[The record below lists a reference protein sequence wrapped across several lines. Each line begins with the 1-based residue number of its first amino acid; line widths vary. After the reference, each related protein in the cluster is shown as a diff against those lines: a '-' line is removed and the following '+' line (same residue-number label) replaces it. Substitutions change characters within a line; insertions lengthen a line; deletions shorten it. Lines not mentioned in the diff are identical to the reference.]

1 MVFVTRHVLM
11 EVLTVSRSVLSE
23 AKYMQVLRGRYAMP
37 IEYYLLI
44 AGVILMSVELAVPG
58 FGIFG
63 IGGLICLTG
72 GGYFLLGGGFPALTV
87 LLGFY
92 LVAAL
97 VLAFLCLYLPKE
109 SKWNPFVLW
118 DKQQNSAGYTGG
130 SDYSSLLGKQG
141 LALTTLRPSG
151 TALIEGKRYDVS
163 SLGDFLPK
171 DSKIVVAKVEG
182 NKLFVD
188 LVKE

>member
-1 MVFVTRHVLM
+1 
-11 EVLTVSRSVLSE
+11 
-23 AKYMQVLRGRYAMP
+23 MP

-44 AGVILMSVELAVPG
+44 AGVIFMSVELAVPG

-72 GGYFLLGGGFPALTV
+72 GGYFLLGGGLPALTV

-109 SKWNPFVLW
+109 RKWNAFVLW
-118 DKQQNSAGYTGG
+118 DRQQNSAGYTGG
-130 SDYSSLLGKQG
+130 SDFSALLGKQG
-141 LALTTLRPSG
+141 VALTKLRPAG
-151 TALIEGKRYDVS
+151 TVLIEGRRYDVS
-163 SLGDFLPK
+163 SMGDFLPK
-171 DSKIVVAKVEG
+171 DSKIVVTKVEG
-182 NKLFVD
+182 SKLFVD
-188 LVKE
+188 LVKV

>member
-1 MVFVTRHVLM
+1 MVFVIRHVLM
-11 EVLTVSRSVLSE
+11 EVLTAPRSILSK
-23 AKYMQVLRGRYAMP
+23 AKSMQVLRGRYAMP

-44 AGVILMSVELAVPG
+44 AGAILMSVELAVPG

-163 SLGDFLPK
+163 SLGNFLPK

>member
-1 MVFVTRHVLM
+1 
-11 EVLTVSRSVLSE
+11 
-23 AKYMQVLRGRYAMP
+23 MP

-72 GGYFLLGGGFPALTV
+72 GGYFLLGGGLPALTV

-109 SKWNPFVLW
+109 GRWNPFVLW
-118 DKQQNSAGYTGG
+118 DRQRVSAGYTGG
-130 SDYSSLLGKQG
+130 SDYSALLGKQG
-141 LALTTLRPSG
+141 VALTKLRPAG
-151 TALIEGKRYDVS
+151 TVLIEGRRYDVS
-163 SLGDFLPK
+163 SMGDFLPK
-171 DSKIVVAKVEG
+171 DSKIVVTKVEG
-182 NKLFVD
+182 NTLFVD

>member
-1 MVFVTRHVLM
+1 MFVIRRVLM
-11 EVLTVSRSVLSE
+11 EVLTAPRSILSE
-23 AKYMQVLRGRYAMP
+23 AKSMQVLRGRYAMP

-63 IGGLICLTG
+63 IGGLLCLTG
-72 GGYFLLGGGFPALTV
+72 GGYYLLGGGLAALTV

-92 LVAAL
+92 ILVAL
-97 VLAFLCLYLPKE
+97 VIAFLCLYLPRE

-130 SDYSSLLGKQG
+130 SDFSALLGKQG
-141 LALTTLRPSG
+141 VALTTLRPAG

-163 SLGDFLPK
+163 SLGDFLSK
-171 DSKIVVAKVEG
+171 NSKIVVSKVEG
-182 NKLFVD
+182 SKLFVD

>member
-1 MVFVTRHVLM
+1 
-11 EVLTVSRSVLSE
+11 
-23 AKYMQVLRGRYAMP
+23 MP

-72 GGYFLLGGGFPALTV
+72 GGYFLLGGGFPALAV

-92 LVAAL
+92 VVAAL
-97 VLAFLCLYLPKE
+97 VLAFLCVYLPKE

-130 SDYSSLLGKQG
+130 SDYSQLLGKQG
-141 LALTTLRPSG
+141 VALTTLRPAG

-171 DSKIVVAKVEG
+171 DSHIVVAKVEG
-182 NKLFVD
+182 SKLFVD

>member
-11 EVLTVSRSVLSE
+11 EVLTALRSILSE
-23 AKYMQVLRGRYAMP
+23 AKSMQVLRGRYAMP

>member
-1 MVFVTRHVLM
+1 
-11 EVLTVSRSVLSE
+11 
-23 AKYMQVLRGRYAMP
+23 MP

-58 FGIFG
+58 FGI
-63 IGGLICLTG
+63 GGLICLTG
-72 GGYFLLGGGFPALTV
+72 GGYFLLGGGLPALTV

-118 DKQQNSAGYTGG
+118 DRQQNSAGYTGG
-130 SDYSSLLGKQG
+130 SDFSALLGKQG
-141 LALTTLRPSG
+141 VALTKLRPAG
-151 TALIEGKRYDVS
+151 TVLIEGKRYDVS
-163 SLGDFLPK
+163 SMGDFLPK
-171 DSKIVVAKVEG
+171 DSQIVVTKVEG

>member
-1 MVFVTRHVLM
+1 
-11 EVLTVSRSVLSE
+11 
-23 AKYMQVLRGRYAMP
+23 MP

-63 IGGLICLTG
+63 IGGLICLSCG
-72 GGYFLLGGGFPALTV
+72 CYFLLGGGFPALTV

-97 VLAFLCLYLPKE
+97 VLAFLCLYLLKE

-141 LALTTLRPSG
+141 LDMNTLRP
-151 TALIEGKRYDVS
+151 
-163 SLGDFLPK
+163 
-171 DSKIVVAKVEG
+171 
-182 NKLFVD
+182 
-188 LVKE
+188 

>member
-1 MVFVTRHVLM
+1 M
-11 EVLTVSRSVLSE
+11 
-23 AKYMQVLRGRYAMP
+23 
-37 IEYYLLI
+37 
-44 AGVILMSVELAVPG
+44 
-58 FGIFG
+58 
-63 IGGLICLTG
+63 
-72 GGYFLLGGGFPALTV
+72 

-109 SKWNPFVLW
+109 SKWTPFVLW

-171 DSKIVVAKVEG
+171 DSQIVVAKVEG
-182 NKLFVD
+182 SKLFVD

>member
-1 MVFVTRHVLM
+1 MRVWRVPRSI
-11 EVLTVSRSVLSE
+11 VSK
-23 AKYMQVLRGRYAMP
+23 AKHMQVLRGRYAMP

>member
-1 MVFVTRHVLM
+1 
-11 EVLTVSRSVLSE
+11 
-23 AKYMQVLRGRYAMP
+23 MP

-44 AGVILMSVELAVPG
+44 AGVVLMSVELAVPG

-72 GGYFLLGGGFPALTV
+72 GGYFLLGGGLPALTV
-87 LLGFY
+87 LLCFY

-118 DKQQNSAGYTGG
+118 DRQQNSAGYTGG
-130 SDYSSLLGKQG
+130 SDFSALLGKQG
-141 LALTTLRPSG
+141 VSLTKLRPAG
-151 TALIEGKRYDVS
+151 TVLIEGRRYDVS
-163 SLGDFLPK
+163 SMGDFLPK
-171 DSKIVVAKVEG
+171 DSKIVVTKVEG
-182 NKLFVD
+182 SKLFVD

>member
-1 MVFVTRHVLM
+1 
-11 EVLTVSRSVLSE
+11 
-23 AKYMQVLRGRYAMP
+23 MP

-44 AGVILMSVELAVPG
+44 AGVVLMSVELAVPV

-63 IGGLICLTG
+63 IGGLIFLTG
-72 GGYFLLGGGFPALTV
+72 GGYFLLGGGLPALTV

-97 VLAFLCLYLPKE
+97 VLAFLCLYLPRE

-118 DKQQNSAGYTGG
+118 DRQQNSAGYTGG
-130 SDYSSLLGKQG
+130 SDFSALLGKQG
-141 LALTTLRPSG
+141 VALTKLRPAG
-151 TALIEGKRYDVS
+151 TVLIEGKRYDVS
-163 SLGDFLPK
+163 SMGDFLPK
-171 DSKIVVAKVEG
+171 DSKIVVTKVEG
-182 NKLFVD
+182 SKLFVD

>member
-1 MVFVTRHVLM
+1 
-11 EVLTVSRSVLSE
+11 
-23 AKYMQVLRGRYAMP
+23 MP

-97 VLAFLCLYLPKE
+97 VLAFCACTCRRRANGIPSCCGIS
-109 SKWNPFVLW
+109 SKTVL
-118 DKQQNSAGYTGG
+118 AT
-130 SDYSSLLGKQG
+130 
-141 LALTTLRPSG
+141 R
-151 TALIEGKRYDVS
+151 
-163 SLGDFLPK
+163 
-171 DSKIVVAKVEG
+171 VAVIIRH
-182 NKLFVD
+182 FWASRA
-188 LVKE
+188 